1 MKQVKLRAGIIVFTG
16 LDILSKYIFYNLK
29 YLNET
34 KAIQPMFNKGIS
46 RSLPVPFFIIISI
59 SIVGIGVFIRLFMKK
74 KINRIIAT
82 LLIAG
87 TMGNLIDR
95 VLLGG
100 VRDFIN
106 IRLLNFPIFNLA
118 DMMLSIGVAIRFIGV
133 MLEKKK

>member
-74 KINRIIAT
+74 KINRIIST